1 MIFWTGIFLAQ
12 TRFWSKREYPPLIG
26 NFESRFVEV
35 ILLVVGNQSSP
46 LWSTFGC
53 GKTKLWGLFLYV
65 IFGLLWMVWSWLTM
79 HTNYPPVLLSCLLT
93 PGSFLSERYWY
104 QCLPFLTIYFLILG
118 LPHLVTGC
126 QADFQITCHFGD
138 LFWLKLCDGFC
149 FLLKCAVYKASAW
162 RLFIINL
169 LLQYWKV

>member
-79 HTNYPPVLLSCLLT
+79 HTNYPPVLLSRLLT
-93 PGSFLSERYWY
+93 PGSFLSERYYY

-126 QADFQITCHFGD
+126 QADFQITCHFGV

>member
-1 MIFWTGIFLAQ
+1 MIFWTGIFRAQ

-79 HTNYPPVLLSCLLT
+79 HTNYPPVLLSMSAFSYYLFFDPGLT
-93 PGSFLSERYWY
+93 ASGDWMPGWFPNYLPFWGSFL
-104 QCLPFLTIYFLILG
+104 T
-118 LPHLVTGC
+118 
-126 QADFQITCHFGD
+126 QIV
-138 LFWLKLCDGFC
+138 WW
-149 FLLKCAVYKASAW
+149 FLLPSQMCS
-162 RLFIINL
+162 L
-169 LLQYWKV
+169 